1 MNLNG
6 IVNFEGSCIIC
17 FITCLFFII
26 LTYHCDYIKEN
37 IIRKLQKLYSPSRNL
52 RAFNKSPMLFLENI
66 FARVTLIV
74 CMQNIHW
81 KAFTSSDI
89 SLCAFNFCKY
99 CYEKSSF
106 VNIGSY
112 SIVWNLDLSKD
123 KCFIEVLE

>member
-52 RAFNKSPMLFLENI
+52 RAFNKSLMLFFRKHLCTGDTYCLHAKYSLKGLY
-66 FARVTLIV
+66 FLRYFIV
-74 CMQNIHW
+74 C
-81 KAFTSSDI
+81 F
-89 SLCAFNFCKY
+89 
-99 CYEKSSF
+99 
-106 VNIGSY
+106 
-112 SIVWNLDLSKD
+112 
-123 KCFIEVLE
+123 